1 MTTGMASSLRLHD
14 CFLLYTMPRHLPTR
28 LDSRVAA
35 LSEMWRSRSC
45 FRPELGAEMRRG
57 ALLFIRCGGMVLLFV
72 RAYGIYSCAA
82 GSRQSKLRGA
92 SPGTS
97 LGLLRAIAPDCSG
110 LSLPVIGD
118 GEMGSPCGESPPRGR
133 RQKNVIIIHL

>member
-1 MTTGMASSLRLHD
+1 
-14 CFLLYTMPRHLPTR
+14 MPRHLPTR

-82 GSRQSKLRGA
+82 ASRQSKLSEGRRRAPLWGCCV
-92 SPGTS
+92 
-97 LGLLRAIAPDCSG
+97 LLRQIAQD
-110 LSLPVIGD
+110 
-118 GEMGSPCGESPPRGR
+118 
-133 RQKNVIIIHL
+133 